1 MTYHVF
7 QTAPGGFEAL
17 EEGVVEDRSHLAAH
31 LFVEFGQQFLL
42 LRILAGDQVRGDQIL
57 DVGQERITG
66 ARLLRRCGV
75 FGFVGDLI
83 EQAAGDD
90 IARRAGF
97 GTGLGDEAAED
108 FIRRLFQRLRV
119 FQALAHGAESGE
131 EIAFLIDTI
140 CVEVL
145 EFGEGQTQFGA
156 VVTGERQ
163 AEINA
168 QAGGEIIYFI
178 PIDEEGA
185 TAEDRLDDATAGAS
199 GKIAH
204 NENLEWRVRLRGC
217 IDPSFPRLYIQHYAR
232 IVIFW
237 HLLFPFRLLR
247 HSRSPILPVSLLV
260 EASNDNTVPEFRID

>member
-1 MTYHVF
+1 MKNG
-7 QTAPGGFEAL
+7 A
-17 EEGVVEDRSHLAAH
+17 HLAAH
-31 LFVEFGQQFLL
+31 LFIQFGEEFLL
-42 LRILAGDQVRGDQIL
+42 LRVLAGNQVRGDQIL

-66 ARLLRRCGV
+66 ARLLGGRGV

-90 IARRAGF
+90 VARGAGF

-108 FIRRLFQRLRV
+108 FIRRLLQRLGV
-119 FQALAHGAESGE
+119 FQALAHGAESGK
-131 EIAFLIDTI
+131 EIAFLVDAIG
-140 CVEVL
+140 VEVF
-145 EFGEGQTQFGA
+145 EFGERQTQFGA

-168 QAGGEIIYFI
+168 QAGGEIIDFI

-185 TAEDRLDDATAGAS
+185 APEDRLDDATAGAA

-204 NENLEWRVRLRGC
+204 NENLEWRIRFRGC

-247 HSRSPILPVSLLV
+247 HSCSLILPVSLLI